1 MLGPGVHYLFIYWPV
16 AQAKDE
22 RLFEEDKSLLEEVM
36 LVSKEVSFGYNGLI
50 GWAKD
55 KCILG

>member
-1 MLGPGVHYLFIYWPV
+1 V
-16 AQAKDE
+16 AQAEDE
-22 RLFEEDKSLLEEVM
+22 RMSKKDKSLLEETV
-36 LVSKEVSFGYNGLI
+36 LVNKGVSFGHNGLR